1 MYLQMELMTNPGR
14 RTHLM
19 TTALFVAYA
28 TINFCIAV
36 YGTATA

>member
-1 MYLQMELMTNPGR
+1 MYLQMELTVNPYQ
-14 RTHLM
+14 RTHPM

-36 YGTATA
+36 YGTVTA